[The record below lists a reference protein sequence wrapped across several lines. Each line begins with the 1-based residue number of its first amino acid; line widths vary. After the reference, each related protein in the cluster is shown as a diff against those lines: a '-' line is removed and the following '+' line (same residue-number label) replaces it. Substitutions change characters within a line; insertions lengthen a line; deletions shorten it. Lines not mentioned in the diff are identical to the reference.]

1 MPTLIDETPEA
12 LSWIANSLAAY
23 SSLPKLGKLVSGVVW
38 TDESRYAGD
47 TIPDAALTTYVAN
60 INESGLPM
68 FKGHD
73 PGIPVGRIIAAQ
85 QFTTPNATTFIVAIF
100 ALYEPEYQLSFS
112 SLAIDDPLAFTDSPQ
127 ELKPLKANWIDFGTD
142 PLEVDTQWLDEVL
155 INAPIPFK
163 RVELSHNAAESV
175 KELIRVGLPYAVL
188 LWNPLVTKVANK
200 AAEDIYAG
208 IQSWLQH
215 LWKMLQ
221 KRKDPIVVIQAHY
234 SECEVSF
241 LFRGK
246 NVEQHYSAH
255 SDLPLAAA
263 QATRLIEVML
273 GQNTPPCSITY
284 EYDDSRWYPS
294 YAVLRDGRIV
304 SDRMIL
310 LALEQLP
317 SGLSMGLR
325 RGKR

>member
-12 LSWIANSLAAY
+12 LSWIAKSLVTF

-47 TIPDAALTTYVAN
+47 MIPDAALNAYVAN

-73 PGIPVGRIIAAQ
+73 PGLPVGRIIAAQ
-85 QFTTPNATTFIVAIF
+85 QFTTPNATAFIAAIF
-100 ALYEPEYQLSFS
+100 ALYEQESQLSFS
-112 SLAIDDPLAFTDSPQ
+112 SLAIDDSLASADSPQ

-142 PLEVDTQWLDEVL
+142 PLEVDTEWLDEVL
-155 INAPIPFK
+155 INAPIPFQ

-188 LWNPLVTKVANK
+188 LWNPLVTKIANK
-200 AAEDIYAG
+200 AAEDIYTG
-208 IQSWLQH
+208 VQGWLQH
-215 LWKMLQ
+215 LWRMLQ
-221 KRKDPIVVIQAHY
+221 KRKDPIVVVQSYY

-241 LFRGK
+241 LFRGT
-246 NVEQHYSAH
+246 NVEKHYSAH
-255 SDLPLAAA
+255 KDLPLAAA
-263 QATRLIEVML
+263 QAARLIEVMM

-284 EYDDSRWYPS
+284 EYEDSRWYPS

-304 SDRMIL
+304 SDRIIL

-317 SGLSMGLR
+317 NGLSMGLR
-325 RGKR
+325 RGNR